1 MPTARYLDSTH
12 YTGSEFG
19 DDKMNAEGLREYVH
33 RILGHGAF
41 THFFICPGAQ
51 VTLCDTK
58 TMSPS
63 WWRTGEPGV
72 PLNDHMRRNYMMFTN
87 GVDTIQVEIDAIRA
101 HGVCSPC
108 A

>member
-1 MPTARYLDSTH
+1 MKTERSRMRLFVLVAVAAVAVMAAARPINVFNLDSTH

-63 WWRTGEPGV
+63 WWFHASIP
-72 PLNDHMRRNYMMFTN
+72 
-87 GVDTIQVEIDAIRA
+87 A
-101 HGVCSPC
+101 
-108 A
+108 